1 MIVGWR
7 GGPFCGSAHA
17 TYIVVRNERAKLFGG
32 SNVAAVI
39 EKELLCKDFLTK
51 SKKLLIDGK
60 WVDAESGK
68 TFETYNPATEEVL
81 TRVAEGGKADVDKA
95 VKAARKAFESGPWRK
110 MSNAERAKLMFKLA
124 DSIEAHADELAQLE
138 TLDNGKPIKE
148 SRYVDVAQTIETFR
162 YYGGWATKLE
172 GETINANSDFFTYTL
187 REPIGV
193 VGQIIPWNF
202 PMLMA
207 AWKLGPALA
216 CGNTV
221 ILKPAEQ
228 TPLTA
233 LRIGELAM
241 ECGFPEGVINIITGF
256 GADSAGSAL
265 ANHMDVDKIAFTG
278 EDKTGREILKASLG
292 NLKRVSL
299 ELGGKAPNIV
309 FADADIDAAVRGAI
323 TGIFFNQ
330 GQVCCAGSR
339 LFLEK
344 PIHDEFMSK
353 LLERV
358 GKMRQGQGMDEKTH
372 IGPQVSKEQQ
382 ERVLNYIDI
391 AKKEGAKLECGGMAP
406 EELGKG
412 YFVKPT
418 IFTGVNNDMRIAQ
431 EEVFG
436 PVLAVIPFNNIE
448 DVAEQANK
456 TTFGLSGA
464 VWTKDIKKAH
474 RLAGKIK
481 AGTVWVNCYNLL
493 DPAIPFGGYK
503 MSGYGRELGKHSIE
517 LYTNIKSV
525 WVNLAE

>member
-1 MIVGWR
+1 MSLV
-7 GGPFCGSAHA
+7 
-17 TYIVVRNERAKLFGG
+17 K
-32 SNVAAVI
+32 
-39 EKELLCKDFLTK
+39 EKDFLCKDFL
-51 SKKLLIDGK
+51 SRAKKMLINGQ
-60 WVDAESGK
+60 WVEAESGK
-68 TFETYNPATEEVL
+68 TFETLNPATGEVL
-81 TRVAEGGKADVDKA
+81 ANIPEGGKADIDKA
-95 VKAARKAFESGPWRK
+95 VKAARKAFDYGPWRNK
-110 MSNAERAKLMFKLA
+110 MSAAERARCIYKLA
-124 DSIEAHADELAQLE
+124 DLIEQKAAELAELE

-148 SRYVDVAQTIETFR
+148 SRYVDVPATVETFR
-162 YYGGWATKLE
+162 YYAGWATKLE
-172 GETINANSDFFTYTL
+172 GETINTNNNFFNYTL

-216 CGNTV
+216 CGNTL

-228 TPLTA
+228 TPLSA
-233 LRIGELAM
+233 LYIGELAL
-241 ECGFPEGVINIITGF
+241 EAGFPEGVLNIVTGL
-256 GADSAGSAL
+256 GPNSAGEFL

-278 EDKTGREILKASLG
+278 EDKTGREIVKASLG

-344 PIHDEFMSK
+344 SVHDQFMTK
-353 LLERV
+353 LTERV
-358 GKMRQGQGMDEKTH
+358 GKMRQGPGLDENTQ

-382 ERVLNYIDI
+382 DRILNYIGI
-391 AKKEGAKLECGGMAP
+391 AKKEGAKLVCGGEAP
-406 EELGKG
+406 QGDLAHG
-412 YFVKPT
+412 YYIKPT
-418 IFTGVNNDMRIAQ
+418 IFEGVNNDMRIAQ

-436 PVLAVIPFNNIE
+436 PVLAVIPFTSVE
-448 DVAEQANK
+448 EVAEQANK

-464 VWTKDIKKAH
+464 VWTRDIKKAH
-474 RLAGKIK
+474 KLAAHIK
-481 AGTVWVNCYNLL
+481 AGTIWVNCYNVF
-493 DPAIPFGGYK
+493 DPAVPFGGYK
-503 MSGYGRELGKHSIE
+503 MSGYGRELGKHSID

-525 WVNLAE
+525 WVNLSE